1 MRVNGFKKG
10 FCVGAFVLSTTPVLP
25 QTLDHSIEPSPA
37 VPIGVPAPTLDEI
50 GFAGLRRIAPAAV
63 AAQIT
68 SHLGDRFDP
77 AKIEKDVRTL
87 PRLGCFESIE
97 GEEGPAR
104 TSALPMLENASP
116 AALIFP
122 FTARPFLC

>member
-68 SHLGDRFDP
+68 SHLGHPFDP
-77 AKIEKDVRTL
+77 ATFEKAVRTR
-87 PRLGCFESIE
+87 PRPGWRESTDVAE
-97 GEEGPAR
+97 APQ
-104 TSALPMLENASP
+104 TQPALPM
-116 AALIFP
+116 
-122 FTARPFLC
+122 